1 MPFTLVGFSE
11 SQDSAVLVNVAA
23 LADPHI
29 RTAGDDI
36 IVPDWAPLLIAV
48 QAFGLN
54 VTRAQLISPSL
65 RRVLNYEISPLERA
79 TLPASPHRWRDL
91 FPDGLALSPDEA
103 LNAQVAED
111 AAGAIRTTVLCW
123 LADGPLSPVSG
134 DIFTVRYTAAVAAVA
149 NAWSN
154 MAITFD
160 QVLYPGEYACVGAR
174 LSSTNLQAFRFVVPG
189 AFNRPGGIG
198 AQAVGDI
205 LLPSQRRGGWGEWFR
220 FRHNSPPTLDVLAN
234 AADAAFTGEMDL
246 IFAG

>member
-11 SQDSAVLVNVAA
+11 SQDSAVLINVAA
-23 LADPHI
+23 LADPHVRI
-29 RTAGDDI
+29 SGDDI

-48 QAFGLN
+48 QVFGLN
-54 VTRAQLISPSL
+54 VTRAQLVSPSL

-79 TLPASPHRWRDL
+79 AIPASPHRWRDL
-91 FPDGLALSPDEA
+91 FPDGLSLTPDEA
-103 LNAQVAED
+103 LNAQAAED
-111 AAGAIRTTVLCW
+111 GVGAVRTNILCW
-123 LADGPLSPVSG
+123 LADAPPSPITG
-134 DIFTVRYTAAVAAVA
+134 DIFTVRYTAAVTAVV
-149 NAWSN
+149 NAWTN

-160 QVLYPGEYACVGAR
+160 QVLFPGEYVCVGAR

-189 AFNRPGGIG
+189 AFHRPGGIG

-205 LLPSQRRGGWGEWFR
+205 LLPGQRRGGWGEWFR

-234 AADAAFTGEMDL
+234 VADASFTGEIDL